1 MNTRSDPQNEL
12 SRVLQK
18 ICEIAEKFAD
28 GDYIFRGESRSYGKV
43 VSSLYRQ
50 YEYDIEADDFE
61 IEFVQKEI
69 LDEAREYTEKTDE
82 FEILIELLHHG
93 GKTNLIDF
101 TTDLHIALFF
111 ACDGAPSE
119 DGRVILQ
126 KRDSVAGYLEQPRK
140 PKNRIISQKSIFVRP
155 PKGFINP
162 DEIITIPADLK
173 LPMLEYLRKSH
184 GISTETIYNDFH
196 GFMTNRSIHEGA
208 YTQFHKGRASQKR
221 GDAAQNWNEKLTWY
235 ERAVVHYTEALELK
249 PDFPEG
255 YNNRGT
261 VYADAGDF
269 DRAIKDHNAA
279 IELKPDYV
287 SAYNNRGIAYYR
299 IGDFDRAI
307 LDYSKAIELK
317 PDYVSAYNNL
327 GITYSKRGEYE
338 RAIQYYNTVIE
349 LRHDFTEGYNNR
361 GLAYHKKAEIDN
373 AIKDFNR
380 VIELAPYYTEGY
392 SQSRRAFAIKDEFDK
407 AIADF
412 KMVLALKNDYAEV
425 YYNLGVTYEKKG
437 EYDKAIEN
445 HNTAIELKPDFADA
459 YYALGIVYRE
469 MGDRDQEFQNYTTA
483 IKLKP
488 DFAMAFNNRGNIYA
502 FKDNHDKAIEDY
514 TTAITLD
521 QNHANVYFNRGIS
534 YGAKRTIQGDTRL

>member
-162 DEIITIPADLK
+162 DEVITIPADLK

-269 DRAIKDHNAA
+269 DRAIKDHNMA
-279 IELKPDYV
+279 IKLKPDYA

-307 LDYSKAIELK
+307 QDYSKAIELK

-327 GITYSKRGEYE
+327 GIAYSKQGDYE
-338 RAIQYYNTVIE
+338 RAIRYYDTVIK
-349 LRHDFTEGYNNR
+349 LKPDYASVYNNR
-361 GLAYHKKAEIDN
+361 GIAYYSKSDFDR
-373 AIKDFNR
+373 AIKDFDTL
-380 VIELAPYYTEGY
+380 IELDPDDAKIY
-392 SQSRRAFAIKDEFDK
+392 SNLGAAYLRKGNLKK
-407 AIADF
+407 AID
-412 KMVLALKNDYAEV
+412 
-425 YYNLGVTYEKKG
+425 
-437 EYDKAIEN
+437 N
-445 HNTAIELKPDFADA
+445 HNTAIKLQPGFA
-459 YYALGIVYRE
+459 
-469 MGDRDQEFQNYTTA
+469 EFYS
-483 IKLKP
+483 
-488 DFAMAFNNRGNIYA
+488 NRGEA
-502 FKDNHDKAIEDY
+502 WLHLKEWEKAKADLTVAKDMGIDIIASFHNDYKSVEDFE
-514 TTAITLD
+514 
-521 QNHANVYFNRGIS
+521 QKNGV
-534 YGAKRTIQGDTRL
+534 RLPEDIADILRRCKPKP